1 MTHEAQDRAQL
12 QQSIDRNVQT
22 NMILMA
28 VFAVLT
34 FSLIGYQYY
43 RFTQV
48 SSPEAIVSLAEEQ
61 IKENYQ
67 EIRADLQ
74 EQLVSSAPEVAEA
87 ISEKAVKKLPE
98 ARKDLV
104 RFLGRQLAVGLDR
117 ATAFSADEFREILRE
132 NRDLIE
138 KAVTELK
145 EFPDEAKEFVTALEK
160 RLEKRWDVDVQK
172 QARFVLKVVR
182 GVNAKLERLNSNEK
196 LTPEEMIERR
206 IVRII
211 RAMQEQEVDTK
222 SARATSGGE

>member
-1 MTHEAQDRAQL
+1 
-12 QQSIDRNVQT
+12 
-22 NMILMA
+22 

-67 EIRADLQ
+67 EIRVDLQ
-74 EQLVSSAPEVAEA
+74 EQLVSSAPELAET

-98 ARKDLV
+98 ARKDLMQ
-104 RFLGRQLAVGLDR
+104 FLGRQLAVGLDR

-138 KAVTELK
+138 KSVTELK

-172 QARFVLKVVR
+172 QARFVLKVLH

-211 RAMQEQEVDTK
+211 RAMQEQELDIK

>member
-1 MTHEAQDRAQL
+1 MTNQAQDHTQL
-12 QQSIDRNVQT
+12 QQSVDRNVRT

-28 VFAVLT
+28 VFALLT
-34 FSLIGYQYY
+34 FSFIGYQYY

-48 SSPEAIVSLAEEQ
+48 SSPEVIVSVAEEQ
-61 IKENYQ
+61 IKEHYH
-67 EIRADLQ
+67 EIREDLK
-74 EQLVSSAPEVAEA
+74 EQLVSSAPELAET
-87 ISEKAVKKLPE
+87 ISERAVKELPE

-104 RFLGRQLAVGLDR
+104 QFLGRQLAVGLDR

-145 EFPDEAKEFVTALEK
+145 EFPDEAKEFVTAMEK
-160 RLEKRWDVDVQK
+160 RLEKRWDVDVRK

-182 GVNAKLERLNSNEK
+182 GVNAKLERLNSNEN

-211 RAMQEQEVDTK
+211 RAMQEQEPDTK
-222 SARATSGGE
+222 TARANSGGE